1 MSRSA
6 CSWAGDRLGR
16 AIFWSR
22 GPFKKAGAFCLEI
35 VSLATTAHRDYEE
48 WCIAMQIGTGLKD
61 LLQDEIR
68 LQSVL
73 KPITIIVDKAI
84 GRRSFL
90 DE

>member
-16 AIFWSR
+16 TILWSR
-22 GPFKKAGAFCLEI
+22 GPLKKAEAFCLEM
-35 VSLATTAHRDYEE
+35 VSLATPAERDYGEE
-48 WCIAMQIGTGLKD
+48 CIAMQIGTGLKD

-68 LQSVL
+68 LQSAL
-73 KPITIIVDKAI
+73 KPITIMMDKAI